1 VSDADARD
9 AVQAASGDVAAF
21 ERLYGRHAS
30 RVHSL
35 ARRMLGGEQ
44 ADDATQDVF
53 IRAWE
58 KLGMFRGDAAFGTW
72 LTRLALNVVL
82 RRRQEDAHPMR
93 MTMAIIDEP
102 PAQSVNTD
110 ATMDVTSALQRLD
123 PALRDVV
130 VLHDIEGYGHEEI
143 GDLLG
148 ITLGASKMRL
158 MRARQALRAYLGE
171 ETR

>member
-9 AVQAASGDVAAF
+9 AAQAASGDLAAF
-21 ERLYGRHAS
+21 ERLYGRHAV

-35 ARRMLGGEQ
+35 ARRMLDSDQ

-58 KLGMFRGDAAFGTW
+58 KLGLFRGDAAFGTW
-72 LTRLALNVVL
+72 LTRLALNVIL
-82 RRRQEDAHPMR
+82 RRRQEGAHPTR
-93 MTMAIIDEP
+93 MTMAIVDEP
-102 PAQSVNTD
+102 PAQTTNRDV
-110 ATMDVTSALQRLD
+110 ALDVTAALQRLD

-148 ITLGASKMRL
+148 ISLGASKMRL
-158 MRARQALRAYLGE
+158 LRARQALRAYLGGH
-171 ETR
+171 TQ